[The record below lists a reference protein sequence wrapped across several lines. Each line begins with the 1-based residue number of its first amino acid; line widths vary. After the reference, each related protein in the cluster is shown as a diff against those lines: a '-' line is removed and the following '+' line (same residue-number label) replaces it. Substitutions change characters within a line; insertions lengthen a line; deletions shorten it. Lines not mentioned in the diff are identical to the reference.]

1 MCGERDNERR
11 FVRIRQLCRIQ
22 RLGIIR
28 ILAKQLLK
36 ILEFR
41 DECMNNIYIIF
52 QNECRFVQFVWH
64 ILRKLVA
71 RR

>member
-41 DECMNNIYIIF
+41 YECMNNIYIIF
-52 QNECRFVQFVWH
+52 RHEFMFV
-64 ILRKLVA
+64 
-71 RR
+71 